1 MTGRMSST
9 VLLGDSAA
17 GPGDVLS
24 THIYRPNEA
33 SKSDEEELRSKL
45 HAAWIAK
52 GRIAG
57 STAGC
62 GVEALALPH
71 SCTPLCNQL
80 RGDMKSEPQF
90 WHLAEACTIPTS
102 DHAKEYGFHK
112 IGQCSRC
119 KMDLLSPLLGIPKD
133 WSNSKGLQKAW
144 LSLSRKWYVC
154 MCSRVHPEDAT
165 KRQYMCKS
173 CLIKGHHMPGKG
185 WFELSHFGEGK
196 PLGKQGQ
203 PKLSCQTTVRSCKGG
218 HLFPAGR

>member
-33 SKSDEEELRSKL
+33 SESDEEELRSKL

-102 DHAKEYGFHK
+102 AGRFRRNRESVSVITVTYGEIEITAKVREYSVGVRLEASVRH
-112 IGQCSRC
+112 
-119 KMDLLSPLLGIPKD
+119 
-133 WSNSKGLQKAW
+133 
-144 LSLSRKWYVC
+144 RKWQKVWRTPRGVDSVPIC
-154 MCSRVHPEDAT
+154 ALKSRHCRRLT
-165 KRQYMCKS
+165 
-173 CLIKGHHMPGKG
+173 L
-185 WFELSHFGEGK
+185 
-196 PLGKQGQ
+196 
-203 PKLSCQTTVRSCKGG
+203 
-218 HLFPAGR
+218 